1 MGYTIKVSI
10 FIVFFNIINIVIS
23 SILILCLFSYDIR
36 CNFVHANRQICLNM
50 ERREQSKDINDA
62 HAAVLFEYI
71 RGTSPTTSSIATAHY
86 AIGYIIK
93 GNCRVASGDKT
104 FKVPENC
111 LYVLE
116 RGRHIIKNITNP
128 NGVFEQ
134 VIMHLE
140 ANRLENA
147 KSGDV
152 EEDRLEHVVMSAVA
166 ENLSLEEL
174 AERCFVS
181 VSTFKRRFR
190 RRFSLPPH
198 RWFTLRRLD
207 LAYRIILAT
216 DLPIAEIAKMCG
228 FTNPS
233 HFISAFK
240 RQFDIT
246 PANLRRKGVGKCGE
260 QLLGE

>member
-1 MGYTIKVSI
+1 MDYREK
-10 FIVFFNIINIVIS
+10 
-23 SILILCLFSYDIR
+23 R
-36 CNFVHANRQICLNM
+36 M
-50 ERREQSKDINDA
+50 EANDA

-71 RGTSPTTSSIATAHY
+71 RNTSPVTSTISTEHY

-93 GNCRVASGDKT
+93 GNCCIVSRDKR

-116 RGRHIIKNITNP
+116 RGRHIVKNVTNP

-134 VIMHLE
+134 VIMHLKPDE
-140 ANRLENA
+140 SEIATSSDA
-147 KSGDV
+147 D
-152 EEDRLEHVVMSAVA
+152 EDRLEHVVMSAVA

-174 AERCFVS
+174 AERCYVS

-198 RWFTLRRLD
+198 RWFTLRRLN
-207 LAYRIILAT
+207 LAYRVILAT
-216 DLPIAEIAKMCG
+216 DLPIAEIARMCG

-240 RQFDIT
+240 RQYDIT
-246 PANLRRKGVGKCGE
+246 PANLRRRGVGKYGE
-260 QLLGE
+260 